1 MDPQNSKTVLIA
13 DITNTHTY
21 WQQEL
26 SLNTIEFRIKEQ
38 FEMPAPTMMKSLHE
52 IRETKPSIDSASLN
66 SIQKPINQIP
76 KTNLKKT

>member
-1 MDPQNSKTVLIA
+1 
-13 DITNTHTY
+13 
-21 WQQEL
+21 
-26 SLNTIEFRIKEQ
+26 
-38 FEMPAPTMMKSLHE
+38 MPAPTMMKSLHE